1 MVEKIFFSNQGH
13 RYNELCI
20 LGLYVCH
27 IFTWFYDLQKLS
39 YETFKSSKEKNLSIR
54 EEKIRIFYP
63 LINITHIIK
72 WNDIKCSLLNFFFCH
87 GCKINKTFAFI
98 IVWWIYF
105 YCPFLWS
112 INRKSFIQPCILTR
126 QKYVSYNIMI
136 IDKGTLKIPELVL
149 LK

>member
-72 WNDIKCSLLNFFFCH
+72 
-87 GCKINKTFAFI
+87 
-98 IVWWIYF
+98 
-105 YCPFLWS
+105 
-112 INRKSFIQPCILTR
+112 
-126 QKYVSYNIMI
+126 
-136 IDKGTLKIPELVL
+136 
-149 LK
+149 

>member
-20 LGLYVCH
+20 LGLHSNMPRTV

-72 WNDIKCSLLNFFFCH
+72 
-87 GCKINKTFAFI
+87 
-98 IVWWIYF
+98 
-105 YCPFLWS
+105 
-112 INRKSFIQPCILTR
+112 
-126 QKYVSYNIMI
+126 
-136 IDKGTLKIPELVL
+136 
-149 LK
+149 